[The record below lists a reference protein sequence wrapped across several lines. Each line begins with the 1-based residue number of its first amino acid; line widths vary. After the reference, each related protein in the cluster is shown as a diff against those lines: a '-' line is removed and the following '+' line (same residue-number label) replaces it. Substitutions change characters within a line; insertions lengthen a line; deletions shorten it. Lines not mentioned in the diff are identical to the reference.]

1 MESERLQKESKGSEG
16 VTSKDITDV
25 ENNMKH
31 KEREIGNRNQDMV
44 ELQYLREKVTM
55 VHGVILESLNNKEE
69 NVNML
74 QNK

>member
-1 MESERLQKESKGSEG
+1 MQKESKGSEG

>member
-1 MESERLQKESKGSEG
+1 MESKRLQKESKGSEG